1 MRVSFDPARDAFAF
15 RNSFVNKISFAGIPI
30 AETQGRCGGMAFA
43 ALDHWYA
50 RIPVPETA
58 MLPPDGDPLADYI
71 YKRLHTSMLDNWAK
85 FVLYMHTPDHRTPLG
100 GIGVSRMVREQEFP
114 KLRSLLEQGQPQPL
128 GLTQSR
134 NVGGLSHDHQ
144 VVAYGYEQDAT
155 KTRIFIWDNRYGR
168 REDVLEFTTR
178 YVRADRA
185 VSQSDGS
192 RWRGFFVERYARRVP
207 PYVASGNGE
216 PAIGRLPDHP

>member
-30 AETQGRCGGMAFA
+30 TETRGRCGGMAFA

-50 RIPVPETA
+50 RIPIPDTA
-58 MLPPDGDPLADYI
+58 TLPPDGDPLADYI
-71 YKRLHTSMLDNWAK
+71 YRRLHTSMLDNWPK
-85 FVLYMHTPDHRTPLG
+85 FVLFMHTPDHRTLLG
-100 GIGVSRMVREQEFP
+100 GIGVSRMVREREFP
-114 KLRSLLEQGQPQPL
+114 KLRGLLEQGLPQPL

-134 NVGGLSHDHQ
+134 DLGGLSRDHQ

-178 YVRADRA
+178 YERTDRA
-185 VSQSDGS
+185 VRQSDGS
-192 RWRGFFVERYARRVP
+192 QWRGFFVEKYSRRVP
-207 PYVASGNGE
+207 PYAAEVEGE
-216 PAIGRLPDHP
+216 PATGRLPDHP

>member
-1 MRVSFDPARDAFAF
+1 
-15 RNSFVNKISFAGIPI
+15 
-30 AETQGRCGGMAFA
+30 MAFA
-43 ALDHWYA
+43 ALDHWHA
-50 RIPVPETA
+50 RIPVPETTT
-58 MLPPDGDPLADYI
+58 LPPDGDPLADYI
-71 YKRLHTSMLDNWAK
+71 YQRLHTSMLDNWAK
-85 FVLYMHTPDHRTPLG
+85 FVLFMHTPDHRTLLG

-114 KLRSLLEQGQPQPL
+114 KLRALLEQGLPQPL

-134 NVGGLSHDHQ
+134 NVGGLSQDHQ

-185 VSQSDGS
+185 VNQSDGS

-207 PYVASGNGE
+207 PYVAGANGE
-216 PAIGRLPDHP
+216 PATGRLPDHP

>member
-1 MRVSFDPARDAFAF
+1 
-15 RNSFVNKISFAGIPI
+15 
-30 AETQGRCGGMAFA
+30 
-43 ALDHWYA
+43 
-50 RIPVPETA
+50 
-58 MLPPDGDPLADYI
+58 
-71 YKRLHTSMLDNWAK
+71 
-85 FVLYMHTPDHRTPLG
+85 
-100 GIGVSRMVREQEFP
+100 
-114 KLRSLLEQGQPQPL
+114 
-128 GLTQSR
+128 
-134 NVGGLSHDHQ
+134 
-144 VVAYGYEQDAT
+144 VAYGYEQDAT